1 MPSKVCNECGK
12 TVSRTPGSL
21 TSFFFQYNSCDC
33 QTGTPSASKQSEI
46 GNSICKTCG
55 KYRPKTNHAG
65 SFTSFL
71 FKELRCS
78 CNGQTAAE
86 ASASPALNAGLR
98 TDTSSRFRQ
107 RKQLTLSRIEDQND
121 SSNSLRKTVFS
132 ERSVVGNTFRIH
144 SQIGQ
149 GGMGTVYLVDHI
161 SLGRQFALKILDPD
175 LVNKQ
180 NWLRFEA
187 EAKTM
192 ASLNHRTF
200 VRVYDLGIHLGSIP
214 FYSMDYLSGRTLE
227 AMLGEDGPLEAS
239 QALDIF
245 IEVLDGIAY
254 AHRNGII
261 HRDIKPGNIMICN
274 SESKLVVKI
283 LDFGISKLIG
293 SNTKDPQDLTAIG
306 EIFGSPYYMSPE
318 QCSGGAVD
326 GRSDIYSLGCSLFEV
341 LTGFVPFEGASF
353 VETVMMHQEHDPPEL
368 SKILPH
374 KRFSHSIELVVT
386 KCLAK
391 LPQDR
396 YQSAK
401 EMSIDLARIKEGKD
415 LSDYYD
421 NTIQNKLTG
430 YHGNNN
436 DSSKINKRIGASLAF
451 VSFVFAALAALFVL
465 PKSLWQ
471 ASSDKPAALQAL
483 TAAEK
488 SKTAPAPMPTNAPT
502 DPGRNRLSLDMLSA
516 FAPKEIDSLSPKQIR
531 EVESLLNLNDHYYS
545 HEEKRNGETVCVF
558 NFPIEFSL
566 GRISYSPPGK
576 TSASKFSKAQ
586 GIIVAAS
593 LPKIQLNFNPQLTA
607 YPKLLYLFRENEL
620 AAVNIDERS
629 ADINSILPYVQ
640 KQKYLARLDLKNS
653 QITDGDL
660 PLIEKLDSLQALEMD
675 AHLISASVLAK
686 SKFLPRLKS
695 LGINKITTATPVLNN
710 LVVSNHLE
718 ELSLNQAALT
728 KDDLDV
734 ISRLSNLRSLS
745 LRDTVIDDNDLSKL
759 ISLRHLE
766 NLNLKMC
773 NRLTKSS
780 IDTICKMKSLK
791 FLFLPEELI
800 SITNGAALHKAIPKL
815 QEK

>member
-1 MPSKVCNECGK
+1 MPSIVCDHCGK
-12 TVSRTPGSL
+12 TVSRRPGSL

-33 QTGTPSASKQSEI
+33 QTGRPSASKQSEI

-71 FKELRCS
+71 FKELRCTCS
-78 CNGQTAAE
+78 GQ
-86 ASASPALNAGLR
+86 SASEPAASTAPNAKLR
-98 TDTSSRFRQ
+98 TKTSSRLAQ
-107 RKQLTLSRIEDQND
+107 RKQFTLSHIEHPND
-121 SSNSLRKTVFS
+121 SVNSLRKTVFS
-132 ERSVVGNTFRIH
+132 EGSVVGNTLRIR

-149 GGMGTVYLVDHI
+149 GGMGTVYLVDH
-161 SLGRQFALKILDPD
+161 LNLDRQFALKILAPD

-200 VRVYDLGIHLGSIP
+200 VRVYDLGIHLGSTP

-227 AMLGEDGPLEAS
+227 AILAEDGPLEVS

-245 IEVLDGIAY
+245 IEVLDGMAY

-274 SESKLVVKI
+274 SESNPVVKI

-353 VETVMMHQEHDPPEL
+353 VETVMMHQEQYPPEL
-368 SKILPH
+368 SEIIPH
-374 KRFSHSIELVVT
+374 RRFSHSLELVVA

-421 NTIQNKLTG
+421 NAKQNKLAG
-430 YHGNNN
+430 YQANNEN
-436 DSSKINKRIGASLAF
+436 SSKRNKRIGFSLAF
-451 VSFVFAALAALFVL
+451 VSLVFSALLASIVL
-465 PKSLWQ
+465 TKSLRQ
-471 ASSDKPAALQAL
+471 DSSDKPASVHTL
-483 TAAEK
+483 TSEER
-488 SKTAPAPMPTNAPT
+488 SNRTPTPVPTNAPM
-502 DPGRNRLSLDMLSA
+502 DPARNRLSIDMLSA
-516 FAPKEIDSLSPKQIR
+516 LTPKEIDSLSPKQVR
-531 EVESLLNLNDHYYS
+531 EVESLISSNDHCYS
-545 HEEKRNGETVCVF
+545 HEEKKNGETVCVF
-558 NFPIEFSL
+558 NFPIDFSL

-576 TSASKFSKAQ
+576 NINSKFSKAQ
-586 GIIVAAS
+586 GKVVAAA
-593 LPKIQLNFNPQLTA
+593 LPKIQIDFSPQLTA
-607 YPKLLYLFRENEL
+607 YPKLLSFFRENDL
-620 AAVNIDERS
+620 TAVNIDERS
-629 ADINSILPYVQ
+629 ANISSILPYVQ
-640 KQKYLARLDLKNS
+640 KQKYLARLDLRNS

-660 PLIEKLDSLQALEMD
+660 PLIEKFEYLQALEMD
-675 AHLISASVLAK
+675 AHRLSASILAK

-695 LGINKITTATPVLNN
+695 LGISKITMATPVLNS
-710 LVVSNHLE
+710 LVVSNQME
-718 ELSLNQAALT
+718 ELTLNQASLT
-728 KDDLDV
+728 KNDLDV
-734 ISRLSNLRSLS
+734 ISRLSNLRILS
-745 LRDTVIDDNDLSKL
+745 LRDTAIDDNDLSKL
-759 ISLRHLE
+759 LSLRHLE

-773 NRLTKSS
+773 NHLTKSS
-780 IDTICKMKSLK
+780 LDTLCKMKSLK
-791 FLFLPEELI
+791 ALYLPEELI
-800 SITNGAALHKAIPKL
+800 DTANEEALHKALPGLKDN
-815 QEK
+815 

>member
-1 MPSKVCNECGK
+1 MPAKVCNECGK

-33 QTGTPSASKQSEI
+33 QTDKPSASKQSEI
-46 GNSICKTCG
+46 GKSICKTCG
-55 KYRPKTNHAG
+55 KYRPENNNAG

-71 FKELRCS
+71 FKELRCT

-86 ASASPALNAGLR
+86 VSESSSSNAALR
-98 TDTSSRFRQ
+98 TDTSSRFAQ
-107 RKQLTLSRIEDQND
+107 RKQFTLSRIEDQND
-121 SSNSLRKTVFS
+121 AVNSLRKTVFS
-132 ERSVVGNTFRIH
+132 EGSVVGNTFRIH

-149 GGMGTVYLVDHI
+149 GGMGTVYLVDHV
-161 SLGRQFALKILDPD
+161 SLGRQFALKMLAPD

-200 VRVYDLGIHLGSIP
+200 VRVYDLGIHLGATP
-214 FYSMDYLSGRTLE
+214 FYSMDYLHGRTLE
-227 AMLGEDGPLEAS
+227 AILAEDGPLEAS

-245 IEVLDGIAY
+245 MEVLDGMAY

-274 SESKLVVKI
+274 SESNLIVKI

-341 LTGFVPFEGASF
+341 LTGFVPFEGSSF
-353 VETVMMHQEHDPPEL
+353 VETVMMHQEQDPPEL

-374 KRFSHSIELVVT
+374 RRFSPSLERVVA

-401 EMSIDLARIKEGKD
+401 EMFIDLARIKEGKD

-421 NTIQNKLTG
+421 DTNQSKLAG
-430 YHGNNN
+430 YQANND
-436 DSSKINKRIGASLAF
+436 DSSKINNRFVASLAF
-451 VSFVFAALAALFVL
+451 VSLVFITLTASFVL
-465 PKSLWQ
+465 PRSIWQ
-471 ASSDKPAALQAL
+471 NLSDKPAALQAL
-483 TAAEK
+483 TLAEK
-488 SKTAPAPMPTNAPT
+488 SKTAPTPAPTNAPM
-502 DPGRNRLSLDMLSA
+502 DPARNRLSIDMLSA
-516 FAPKEIDSLSPKQIR
+516 FTPKEIDSLSPNQVR
-531 EVESLLNLNDHYYS
+531 EVESLLHSNGHFYS
-545 HEEKRNGETVCVF
+545 HEEKKNGETVCVF
-558 NFPIEFSL
+558 NFPIDFSL

-576 TSASKFSKAQ
+576 TTASKSSKAQ
-586 GIIVAAS
+586 GTIVAAS
-593 LPKIQLNFNPQLTA
+593 LPKIQIDFNPQLTA
-607 YPKLLYLFRENEL
+607 YPKLLYFFRESEL
-620 AAVNIDERS
+620 AAVNIDESS
-629 ADINSILPYVQ
+629 ATSSILPFVQ
-640 KQKYLARLDLKNS
+640 KQKYLARLDLRSS
-653 QITDGDL
+653 QITDEDL
-660 PLIEKLDSLQALEMD
+660 PLMEKLEYLQALEID
-675 AHLISASVLAK
+675 AHLITASVLAK
-686 SKFLPRLKS
+686 SRFLNRLKS
-695 LGINKITTATPVLNN
+695 LGINKITTATPVLKN
-710 LVVSNHLE
+710 LVASNQLE
-718 ELSLNQAALT
+718 ELTLNQAKLT
-728 KDDLDV
+728 ETDFDL
-734 ISRLSNLRSLS
+734 ISKLSNLHILS
-745 LRDTVIDDNDLSKL
+745 LRDTCVCDSDLSKL
-759 ISLRHLE
+759 TSLAHLE
-766 NLNLKMC
+766 QLNLKMC

-791 FLFLPEELI
+791 AVYLPEELI
-800 SITNGAALHKAIPKL
+800 GTTNEDALHKAIPGLKDD
-815 QEK
+815 